1 MDRFHAVNSSKG
13 CVLEVNLEY
22 HKELRES
29 HNEYP
34 LAPMLS
40 NYQLKIAGFY
50 NIPIGTVNKLVPNL
64 LIKKVMCFITKIYN
78 LFKVRLEAKKIH
90 HVLEFSQS
98 QWLKQYVEFDT
109 QKRIGREKNGG
120 KDAKA
125 LYKLMNKAVYGKIM
139 ENLRNRF

>member
-1 MDRFHAVNSSKG
+1 
-13 CVLEVNLEY
+13 
-22 HKELRES
+22 
-29 HNEYP
+29 
-34 LAPMLS
+34 MLS
-40 NYQLKIAGFY
+40 NYQLKIAAFY

-90 HVLEFSQS
+90 HVLEFNQS